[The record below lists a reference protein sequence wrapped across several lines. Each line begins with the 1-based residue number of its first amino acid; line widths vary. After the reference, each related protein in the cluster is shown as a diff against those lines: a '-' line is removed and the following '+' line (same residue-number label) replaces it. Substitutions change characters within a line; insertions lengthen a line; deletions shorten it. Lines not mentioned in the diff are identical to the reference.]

1 MELTVPAQTFIASH
15 VHVGSPS
22 KHVKPIATLSYKDD
36 MVSMPCF
43 SLLLPPL
50 AVKSYD
56 SDTGKLALSLLA
68 YPAILAKLVA
78 LQGRILQ
85 TITEN
90 YTTWFPTENARSL
103 DETAAAFQP
112 LIQNNAIHLYCP
124 TVTTGSF
131 NEIGVYSGTEWSR
144 GVIPTGMLAP
154 GKIVRAAVRLQ
165 SVSFHQHPVS
175 KALTGRFRIQHRILA
190 LFKC

>member
-1 MELTVPAQTFIASH
+1 MEWTVPAQTFVASQ
-15 VHVGSPS
+15 VHVGAPS
-22 KHVKPIATLSYKDD
+22 KHIKPIATLSYKDD

-50 AVKSYD
+50 PVKSYD
-56 SDTGKLALSLLA
+56 SDTGKLALSLTG
-68 YPAILAKLVA
+68 YPTILAKLIA
-78 LQGRILQ
+78 LQARILQ
-85 TITEN
+85 TIATN
-90 YTTWFPTENARSL
+90 YTTWFPTEDERSL
-103 DETAAAFQP
+103 EETTAAFQP

-124 TVTTGSF
+124 LVTTGSF
-131 NEIGVYSGTEWSR
+131 NEIGVYSGTTWAR
-144 GVIPTGMLAP
+144 GVIPTGMLVP
-154 GKIVRAAVRLQ
+154 GKSVRAAVRLQ